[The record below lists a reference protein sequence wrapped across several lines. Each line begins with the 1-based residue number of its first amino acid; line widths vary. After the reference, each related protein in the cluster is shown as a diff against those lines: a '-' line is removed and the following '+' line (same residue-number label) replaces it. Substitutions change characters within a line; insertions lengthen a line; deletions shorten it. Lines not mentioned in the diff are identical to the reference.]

1 MTPVRLKPELPPAD
15 KPCVTASENTPAT
28 TVVVHCGELDG
39 GRLERRLREVVSA
52 TSAHARIV
60 ATVVAPRR
68 LSPRTAQR
76 CELAV
81 VRDGAAA
88 LLAAEVAGAG
98 SVLVL
103 PLGARTQPGWD
114 SQVLEQLHGHAGEVG
129 VLRVGPQHLFAYP
142 ASTTALDAPRFA
154 LGPVESLSGRSDGT
168 AHGAGPT
175 LGAVLIVKDEEARL
189 GACLAA
195 LEGAVDEVVV
205 YDTGSADSTVEIA
218 RSAGAT
224 VIEGFW
230 DDDFAAARNRAL
242 ASATTEW
249 VLSVD
254 ADEVL
259 VADAGALRRWLR
271 TVDGDLALVRV
282 VSPSTAASVEG
293 DEVRAYRLFRRS
305 SARWEGALHEQVV
318 PREGVARWTPCS
330 TLPDLHL
337 LHSGY
342 ALGHENVAGKAHRNL
357 LVAERAQRAISADD
371 PRWPEATVA
380 YARALGQ
387 AGRHD
392 ECIDALRLVAD
403 REVTPG
409 NVVQAARG
417 VVPLLL
423 QRGLLDEA
431 AQWTERAAG
440 AGEAPGLSELRRA
453 LVRYGRGDTRGA
465 VDDLQRLVTAG
476 PAATDVDLWGRPFDL
491 DMAVIAAAD
500 LQVGIGQAHAAATSL
515 VQLMVAAPHKVPL
528 SSLLQA
534 VLSAGGDLRE
544 LASHAPEVLVERS
557 LREAAVAVPDLA
569 LAWTAALAD
578 AHPSDPRPLVAGS
591 VLAARTSVEVALE
604 WSVRVRE
611 AGLSDLCPLRAIGTD
626 EDLHPRSRLFALGL
640 LHHGLGD
647 TGLDDQLERLGAAVD
662 PADGEQVLARLR
674 RYAPE
679 AVLPVGSAA

>member
-1 MTPVRLKPELPPAD
+1 
-15 KPCVTASENTPAT
+15 VTASENTLAT

-39 GRLERRLREVVSA
+39 GRLERRLREVASA
-52 TSAHARIV
+52 TSTHARII

-98 SVLVL
+98 PVLVL
-103 PLGARTQPGWD
+103 PLGARTRPGWD
-114 SQVLEQLHGHAGEVG
+114 TQVLEQLDGHVDEVG

-142 ASTTALDAPRFA
+142 ASATRLDVPRFA
-154 LGPVESLSGRSDGT
+154 LRTVDALSSRSGDS
-168 AHGAGPT
+168 AQGAGPT
-175 LGAVLIVKDEEARL
+175 LGAVLIVKDEAARL
-189 GACLAA
+189 GDCLAA
-195 LEGAVDEVVV
+195 LDGLDEVVV
-205 YDTGSADSTVEIA
+205 YDTGSVDSTVAIA

-224 VIEGFW
+224 VVEGHW

-242 ASATTEW
+242 EHATTDW

-259 VADAGALRRWLR
+259 VTEAGALRRWLR
-271 TVDGDLALVRV
+271 TADGDLALVRV
-282 VSPSTAASVEG
+282 VSPSTSTSVEG

-318 PREGVARWTPCS
+318 SREGVARWVPCS
-330 TLPDLHL
+330 TLPELHL

-342 ALGHENVAGKAHRNL
+342 ALGHENVAGKAQRNL
-357 LVAERAQRAISADD
+357 LVAESARRAMSEDD

-380 YARALGQ
+380 HARALGQ

-392 ECIDALRLVAD
+392 ECIDTLRTVVH

-431 AQWTERAAG
+431 TQWTERAAG
-440 AGEAPGLSELRRA
+440 AGEAPGLSRLRRA

-465 VDDLQRLVTAG
+465 VDDLQGLVAAG
-476 PAATDVDLWGRPFDL
+476 RTATDVDLWGRPFDL
-491 DMAVIAAAD
+491 DMAVIAVAD
-500 LQVGIGQAHAAATSL
+500 LQVGIGQAHAAATSI
-515 VQLMVAAPHKVPL
+515 VQLMVSAPHKVPL
-528 SSLLQA
+528 STLLQA

-578 AHPSDPRPLVAGS
+578 AHPGDPRPLVAGS

-611 AGLSDLCPLRAIGTD
+611 AGLSDLCPLRAIGVD
-626 EDLHPRSRLFALGL
+626 DDLHPRSRLLALGL

-647 TGLDDQLERLGAAVD
+647 SSLDDQLEMLSAAID
-662 PADGEQVLARLR
+662 PVDGEQVLSQLR
-674 RYAPE
+674 RYAPD
-679 AVLPVGSAA
+679 AALAVGSAA